1 VKAVIPL
8 IAPTLFVAF
17 NAVAAYLAF
26 TFAFGSTP
34 QRCWKVPDMVTVPV
48 WINGGREDG
57 PRACEDTLG
66 ATARDGT
73 SKPMCWEMVEKRGEE
88 CRR

>member
-8 IAPTLFVAF
+8 IAPTLFVSF

-34 QRCWKVPDMVTVPV
+34 QRCWQVPDMVTVPV
-48 WINGGREDG
+48 WVNGEHDV
-57 PRACEDTLG
+57 PRVCEDTLA
-66 ATARDGT
+66 ATARSAT
-73 SKPMCWEMVEKRGEE
+73 SKPTCWEMVERRGEE
-88 CRR
+88 CRK